1 MSTSAETT
9 IAASRELSV
18 APTEAR
24 RWLIFAVT
32 MFGLFMALLDMTVV
46 NIAMPSL
53 AYHLHT
59 SIASVSWVLNAYNIV
74 FAVLLVPMGR
84 LADQFGRKRF
94 YLLGMAI
101 FTLGSLLC
109 ASSLSVGPLIASR
122 VIQGVR
128 AAVLAPL
135 ALAIP
140 AAIFPRAHRGFALA

>member
-1 MSTSAETT
+1 MSASVQATS
-9 IAASRELSV
+9 AASRNPARDLSV

-53 AYHLHT
+53 AHSLHT

-101 FTLGSLLC
+101 FT
-109 ASSLSVGPLIASR
+109 
-122 VIQGVR
+122 
-128 AAVLAPL
+128 
-135 ALAIP
+135 
-140 AAIFPRAHRGFALA
+140 